1 MKVKEFFYVVM
12 KIVGIIIV
20 LFDPYR
26 VIINLFSEISR
37 PDREGY
43 IISFLLLALII
54 IVIIAYY
61 LIFKTKRC
69 VDFLNLGDFSTK
81 DIARINQR
89 GLLTVSLYF
98 VGLTL
103 IVINITMILVDSV
116 YLFKGQLDRD
126 FMDTLP
132 TTIKRDFILGLFD
145 LVVGVII
152 TLNVGSIVRFIN
164 KNNG

>member
-1 MKVKEFFYVVM
+1 M

-69 VDFLNLGDFSTK
+69 VDFLNLGNFSTK
-81 DIARINQR
+81 DQ
-89 GLLTVSLYF
+89 SCP
-98 VGLTL
+98 
-103 IVINITMILVDSV
+103 
-116 YLFKGQLDRD
+116 K
-126 FMDTLP
+126 
-132 TTIKRDFILGLFD
+132 
-145 LVVGVII
+145 
-152 TLNVGSIVRFIN
+152 
-164 KNNG
+164 